1 MEISALVAED
11 ENKKEKSCFR
21 KYLELIKNFIIKN
34 FLPISLIV
42 AVVFGVLVPQPGVA
56 LNHKATLYVC
66 VVGIFLYS
74 GLYLRTD
81 ALKEVVKSYKAA
93 LWGILSILAF
103 TSIIGGKLTMLL
115 DFNEEYVSKFNQ
127 SMKNSSSNSTL
138 QNNLSSRISLN
149 QNFTGTK
156 YKHGLGPAEFK
167 VGLLVFFCMPCT
179 ISSGVVMVSFNLF
192 FFKLSSSLNG
202 PVFFN
207 SWASYLIFLQQD
219 LFLYVIKHLFVNFRI
234 AT

>member
-207 SWASYLIFLQQD
+207 SWASYLIFL
-219 LFLYVIKHLFVNFRI
+219 
-234 AT
+234 